1 METQKIADA
10 INNNDVTLTNTNI
23 AEVVKALESLTAEEK
38 KIVFT
43 KKHILKIN
51 GPRIFVESECGWK
64 LAESHKDELDRVVID
79 DRQPQFTMET
89 DTPKVNMKKK
99 PTGEF
104 ITSFAKEAGINE
116 TN

>member
-23 AEVVKALESLTAEEK
+23 AEVVKALESLTTE

-51 GPRIFVESECGWK
+51 GPCVFVESECGWK

-79 DRQPQFTMET
+79 DRQPQFLMET

-99 PTGEF
+99 PEPGE
-104 ITSFAKEAGINE
+104 ICISYKKEAGINE
-116 TN
+116 PT